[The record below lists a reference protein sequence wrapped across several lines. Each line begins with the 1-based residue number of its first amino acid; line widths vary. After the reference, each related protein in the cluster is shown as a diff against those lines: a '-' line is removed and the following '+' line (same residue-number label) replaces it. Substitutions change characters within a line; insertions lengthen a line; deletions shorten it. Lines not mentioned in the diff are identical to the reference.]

1 MWILLASSPLI
12 PLSPSPTSSRAD
24 RKYVR
29 YKPQTASQRSRRA
42 SDLPLSRS
50 AGEGSGVRADCRS
63 QRQKTHLCSNV
74 LSARKLPHG
83 EKGLPRVDFL
93 GAMSD
98 FLLSRALLPLI
109 PPTSCSH
116 NFKSGQKICAIQASD
131 SITTRSTC
139 FRFAP
144 LPQCGRGVGGEGGLP
159 IATPENASLLKRSV
173 RP

>member
-1 MWILLASSPLI
+1 MCRALRDYTPTQRRACRSAYVWTLLASSPLI

-109 PPTSCSH
+109 PPTPFSH
-116 NFKSGQKICAIQASD
+116 KGRRGILGVLMAETGDGTQGLAKKSTPVRRGGGGVAS
-131 SITTRSTC
+131 
-139 FRFAP
+139 
-144 LPQCGRGVGGEGGLP
+144 
-159 IATPENASLLKRSV
+159 
-173 RP
+173 